1 LDRPSLVRK
10 KNPCYVKRFWVIK
23 IEGASFMTNPQ
34 RNDPCPCGSGLKYK
48 KCCLKKDLHA
58 ATTDDEAGRLRVEA
72 FKQMGMENWND
83 AIQLFK
89 SCLPTYPEPYEILNA
104 IGACY
109 DGAEDYL
116 LATEYYEKALAVC
129 PKASQADVNYR
140 IGVSAA
146 SAERME
152 KAARAFQRYLELQKD
167 PRVREQIEQILQV
180 LREIEQGLR
189 SPVFFRVMVQLQ
201 RAFSDMEAE
210 RYSSAAERL
219 EALSKIDPEN
229 SAIFYNLGV
238 VYTFLKREDEALAQF
253 RRAVDLDPQYAQAW
267 YNMGQIHLW
276 KDRDASRAL
285 NCFERAASIR
295 PDYVGAHHQRGVA
308 LEMLGDRER
317 ALACWRTTLEL
328 DPENRMAKDNIDRLE
343 ASPSS

>member
-1 LDRPSLVRK
+1 
-10 KNPCYVKRFWVIK
+10 
-23 IEGASFMTNPQ
+23 MTNPL

-48 KCCLKKDLHA
+48 KCCLKKDLLA
-58 ATTDDEAGRLRVEA
+58 AAADDDAGRLRAEG
-72 FKQMGMENWND
+72 FRQMGMENWPE
-83 AIQLFK
+83 AIHLFK
-89 SCLPTYPEPYEILNA
+89 SCLETYPDPYEILSA
-104 IGACY
+104 IAACC

-129 PKASQADVNYR
+129 PTKSQADVNYW
-140 IGVSAA
+140 IGLSAA
-146 SAERME
+146 CAERME
-152 KAARAFQRYLELQKD
+152 KAENAFQKCLELQED
-167 PRVREQIEQILQV
+167 LDMRDRMQQILQV
-180 LREIEQGLR
+180 CHEIEQGKK

-210 RYSSAAERL
+210 RYPSAAERL

-253 RRAVDLDPQYAQAW
+253 RRAVDLDPRYAQAW
-267 YNMGQIHLW
+267 YNMGQIYLW

-308 LEMLGDRER
+308 LEMLGDREK
-317 ALACWRTTLEL
+317 ALASWKKTLEL
-328 DPENRMAKDNIDRLE
+328 DPENRMARDNIDRLE
-343 ASPSS
+343 ASPSL

>member
-1 LDRPSLVRK
+1 
-10 KNPCYVKRFWVIK
+10 
-23 IEGASFMTNPQ
+23 MTNPL

-48 KCCLKKDLHA
+48 KCCLKKNLHS
-58 ATTDDEAGRLRVEA
+58 ATADDEAGRLRAEA
-72 FKQMGMENWND
+72 FRQMGMENWTD

-89 SCLPTYPEPYEILNA
+89 RCLETCPDPHEILNA

-109 DGAEDYL
+109 DATEDYL
-116 LATEYYEKALAVC
+116 MATEYYEKALAVS

-146 SAERME
+146 CAERME
-152 KAARAFQRYLELQKD
+152 KAANAFQRCLELHKD
-167 PRVREQIEQILQV
+167 QQMRDQVEQILQV
-180 LREIEQGLR
+180 VREIEEGQR
-189 SPVFFRVMVQLQ
+189 SPVFFRVMVGLQ
-201 RAFSDMEAE
+201 RAFSEMEAE

-219 EALSKIDPEN
+219 EALSRIDPEN

-253 RRAVDLDPQYAQAW
+253 RNAVALDPQYAQAW

-276 KDRDASRAL
+276 KERDASRAL

-308 LEMLGDRER
+308 LEMLGDREK
-317 ALACWRTTLEL
+317 ALACWKKTLEL
-328 DPENRMAKDNIDRLE
+328 DPENRMAKDNIERLG
-343 ASPSS
+343 ASHSS